1 MRALGLD
8 FRGQCPACGANDSAA
23 TGYCA
28 RCGSRLDE
36 STPAIADP
44 EGAFLEEDVYLAYAG
59 WPLPPGST
67 ITRSREQWMVDVRIM
82 GFFAGFVCLMLGVS
96 GMYIETIV
104 LALIVFVTTVVVWAT
119 GRAGAEDSHKVSL
132 SNNY

>member
-1 MRALGLD
+1 
-8 FRGQCPACGANDSAA
+8 
-23 TGYCA
+23 
-28 RCGSRLDE
+28 
-36 STPAIADP
+36 
-44 EGAFLEEDVYLAYAG
+44 
-59 WPLPPGST
+59 
-67 ITRSREQWMVDVRIM
+67 MVDVRIM